1 MLPSRCAVR
10 PLGRAT
16 VLCCCAALAESV
28 AFDSVGREFDRKDD
42 TIMFEHEPMEQLAR
56 EGQIM
61 CWKHNGFW
69 QCMDTLRD
77 KEKLEKLWSTNNAP
91 WKVWND

>member
-1 MLPSRCAVR
+1 
-10 PLGRAT
+10 
-16 VLCCCAALAESV
+16 
-28 AFDSVGREFDRKDD
+28 
-42 TIMFEHEPMEQLAR
+42 MFEHEPMEQLAR